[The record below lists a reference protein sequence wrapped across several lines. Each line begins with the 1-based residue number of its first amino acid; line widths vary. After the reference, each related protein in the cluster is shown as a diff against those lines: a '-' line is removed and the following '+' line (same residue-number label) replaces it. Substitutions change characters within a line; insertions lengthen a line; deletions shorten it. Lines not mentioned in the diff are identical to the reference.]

1 MVKDEMNGID
11 FRLKVKIK
19 GKNCRSEHVTKF
31 DSKCWG
37 RVSQSWRRASGKSS

>member
-1 MVKDEMNGID
+1 MNGID
-11 FRLKVKIK
+11 FTLKVKIK
-19 GKNCRSEHVTKF
+19 GENCRSEHVTKF